1 MRLPAEY
8 RDQIISQ
15 ANAELPNECCGLIGG
30 RDDVAQKL
38 YPIANS
44 DASPYRYNMDSK
56 ELLRA
61 MREIDDNEWEL
72 MVIYHSHTHTD
83 AYPSATDVSLAFYP
97 DAHYL
102 LVSLQNDD
110 AVIRS
115 FRIVDQKVTE
125 EPVEFA

>member
-56 ELLRA
+56 ELLWA

-72 MVIYHSHTHTD
+72 MVIYHSHTHTE

-110 AVIRS
+110 AVFRS

>member
-1 MRLPAEY
+1 MRLPSEY

-56 ELLRA
+56 ELLWA

-72 MVIYHSHTHTD
+72 MVIYHSHTHTE

-110 AVIRS
+110 AIFRS